1 MAFNPVSTGASLAV
15 AVNGSSVTTGSFEQH
30 KSDTLR
36 VTSNVDSLVAVGIG
50 STNAAAAGSVFIKGG
65 ETVNINTGRPSSN
78 RVTGISTSGTN
89 TTVTFAEGTG
99 CPFYVGQLIT
109 VRTNSVP
116 DKHWEFANKIIT
128 SINTTANIASTQITV
143 ANDYGIGAGATAFT
157 QSNTISNTEARADL
171 VVSCKGAAA
180 NVQLGALYY
189 QQVQVSGDAWW
200 NSLEKK

>member
-15 AVNGSSVTTGSFEQH
+15 AVNGSTVTTGSFEQH
-30 KSDTLR
+30 QSDTLR
-36 VTSNVDSLVAVGIG
+36 VTCNVDSHVAVGIG

-65 ETVNINTGRPSSN
+65 ETVNINTGRPSST
-78 RVTGISTSGTN
+78 RVTGLSTSGTN

-109 VRTNSVP
+109 VRTNSVS
-116 DKHWEFANKIIT
+116 DKHWEFAKKEIT
-128 SINTTANIASTQITV
+128 SINTSPNSFSTQITV
-143 ANDYGIGAGATAFT
+143 ANDYGIGAAATAFT

-189 QQVQVSGDAWW
+189 QQVQVSGDA
-200 NSLEKK
+200 

>member
-15 AVNGSSVTTGSFEQH
+15 AVNGSTVTTGSFEQH
-30 KSDTLR
+30 QSDTLR
-36 VTSNVDSLVAVGIG
+36 VTCNVDSHVAVGIG

-78 RVTGISTSGTN
+78 RVTGLSTTGTT

-128 SINTTANIASTQITV
+128 SINTTANMFNNIC
-143 ANDYGIGAGATAFT
+143 
-157 QSNTISNTEARADL
+157 TIL
-171 VVSCKGAAA
+171 FCGFC
-180 NVQLGALYY
+180 
-189 QQVQVSGDAWW
+189 
-200 NSLEKK
+200 

>member
-50 STNAAAAGSVFIKGG
+50 STNAASAGSVFIKGG

-78 RVTGISTSGTN
+78 RVTGITTSGTN

-128 SINTTANIASTQITV
+128 SIDTTANVASTQITV

-180 NVQLGALYY
+180 NAQLGALYY
-189 QQVQVSGDAWW
+189 QQVQVSGDA
-200 NSLEKK
+200 